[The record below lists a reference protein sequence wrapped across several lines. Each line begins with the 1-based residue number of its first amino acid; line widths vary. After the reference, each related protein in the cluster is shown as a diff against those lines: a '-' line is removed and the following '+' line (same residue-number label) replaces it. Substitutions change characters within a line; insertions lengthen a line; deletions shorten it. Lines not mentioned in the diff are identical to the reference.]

1 MSLSQVRLMPRQTPH
16 TARTQRADVAL
27 AGLLDIAC
35 ARLRRQVRY
44 AKPLAKG
51 GAKAAGLEDLLHRST
66 ECIIA
71 LARPEAL
78 FMPVE
83 ASLVSGHSRIADR
96 ITLTDDAL
104 ARDVAGGGWVI
115 AYLLTLNYSQ
125 TAAFDWLG
133 GDYAAHHVQ
142 SDLGNEVLFAL
153 GRAAHRLLQARHPD
167 HRMRRIPV
175 TTSGVCGNPRL
186 WDPVRVQAL
195 LSVFDAANP
204 GVTVTDTGC
213 FQPLNSLLGLAV
225 AR

>member
-1 MSLSQVRLMPRQTPH
+1 MPWHRPQRSPPH
-16 TARTQRADVAL
+16 RADVAL
-27 AGLLDIAC
+27 AGLLDIAR
-35 ARLRRQVRY
+35 ARLQRQVRY

-51 GAKAAGLEDLLHRST
+51 GAKAVGLEELLRRSA
-66 ECIIA
+66 ECIVA

-83 ASLVSGHSRIADR
+83 AHVVPGGTHIADR
-96 ITLTDDAL
+96 VTLADDGL
-104 ARDVAGGGWVI
+104 ARDVAAGGKVI
-115 AYLLTLNYSQ
+115 AYLLTLNYNQS
-125 TAAFDWLG
+125 AAFDWLG

-153 GRAAHRLLQARHPD
+153 GRAAHRLLQARHPE
-167 HRMRRIPV
+167 HRLRRIPV
-175 TTSGVCGNPRL
+175 TANDVCGQVRV
-186 WDPVRVQAL
+186 WDPARVQAL

-213 FQPLNSLLGLAV
+213 FQPLNSILGLAV